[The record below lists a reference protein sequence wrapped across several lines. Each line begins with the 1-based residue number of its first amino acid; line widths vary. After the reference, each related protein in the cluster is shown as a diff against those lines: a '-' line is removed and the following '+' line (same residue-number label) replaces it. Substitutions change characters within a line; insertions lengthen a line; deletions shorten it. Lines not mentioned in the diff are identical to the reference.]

1 MLTQR
6 QQTILDNCSP
16 TIQLENFISESS
28 LIHLLNVHKDRPDSA
43 KVFKNTGPIASALPD
58 AVDGHFQDI
67 MNRVQEVLGKKIKP
81 YGGNYFEVKQPHIL
95 HNDVPHD
102 TNILPGKCI
111 VIPLEKVYAE
121 FKVPNDT
128 DAKFY
133 IFEQM
138 YFDRPVKCFKNKQSA
153 RKYEKGNEPIFTYE
167 DVYNLHEDNR
177 VPNIDTGHMKNEWLE
192 GFSVETE
199 CNWVPGNVIIFDCTK
214 LHCASNF
221 LDNGIIEKTGL
232 SIFTEY
238 V

>member
-6 QQTILDNCSP
+6 QQRILDNCGP
-16 TIQLENFISESS
+16 TIQLKNFISESAM
-28 LIHLLNVHKDRPDSA
+28 IHLLNIHKHRPDSE
-43 KVFKNTGPIASALPD
+43 KVFKNTGPIASKLPD
-58 AVDGHFQDI
+58 TVDGHFQDI
-67 MNRVQEVLGKKIKP
+67 LQRVEKVLGKKIKP
-81 YGGNYFEVKQPHIL
+81 YGGNYFEVKKPHIL

-102 TNILPGKCI
+102 TDILPGKCI
-111 VIPLEKVYAE
+111 VIPLEKVYSRYQ
-121 FKVPNDT
+121 FPMLD

-133 IFEQM
+133 VFDQM

-153 RKYEKGNEPIFTYE
+153 KKWEKGNEPIFSYE

-177 VPNIDTGHMKNEWLE
+177 VPDIDTGHMNDEWLE
-192 GFSVETE
+192 GFSVESV
-199 CNWVPGNVIIFDCTK
+199 CNWVPGDIIIFDCAR

-221 LDNGIIEKTGL
+221 LDNGIQEKTGL